1 MLSNEFYIFFIIE
14 LKGNSKKWIQ
24 LEQKLQ
30 FPREQHVAL
39 QIPDDFT
46 SQAIPITAKNDD
58 HCSYLTESG

>member
-1 MLSNEFYIFFIIE
+1 MIILLILSIPE
-14 LKGNSKKWIQ
+14 LKGSSKKWIQ

-46 SQAIPITAKNDD
+46 SQVVPIIANNDD
-58 HCSYLTESG
+58 HCNCVTESG